1 MVFMFNARFIRR
13 QIFRS
18 RHQSLVFILCVVLS
32 MVTLVSLGS
41 FSRSVH
47 SSLLRDARILHA
59 ADLII
64 RSRAPFPTEFSGAI
78 TSLENE
84 NAIETARVY
93 EFYSVVRKVKEDDS
107 LLAQLKVVEQ
117 GYPFYGRVQLASGQ
131 PFRKV
136 LTSGNIVVEQV
147 LLDRL
152 HLRVGDRLKVGEAV
166 LTIRDVVVAEPDRPV
181 NFFALGPRIFV
192 AAADLSALDLVGKG
206 SRVRYY
212 ILAKVQDQK
221 RLDGIAN
228 ELQGFSSEERIR
240 VETYRT
246 ANSRIKRFFDNL
258 LFFLNL
264 IGIFTLLLAG
274 IGIQSTLAALR
285 KEKEK
290 TIAIM
295 KTLGARSRTII
306 SHYFGVAL
314 LLGLIGTLVGLVVSF
329 ALQNFL
335 PALFQGLLPAGI
347 DLGISP
353 SAIGEGLFLGFMV
366 VVLFTALPLYGLKD
380 VKPRAIFGK
389 EEQRVSR
396 RGATWVVGGAC
407 TLFFL
412 LMVLLRIRELKT
424 GIYFLLGTGL
434 LILAAFYCTT
444 WILHHLR
451 KREAKRLVLRQAM
464 KGLFRAR
471 NSTRAIIVTLTAA
484 LSVVFSITLVEKNLN
499 ASFVQSFPAD
509 APNLFFIDIQP
520 NQKDEFVKALG
531 VPAICYPVIRAP
543 LTAINGEKVDPE
555 KERRNRGDSLGRTFN
570 LTYREFLLDDEQLV
584 TGRSLFRS
592 DWKETQVSVLERVLE
607 MRDMKIGD
615 LLTFRVQGIEI
626 SARIS
631 SIRRRTEKGLKPYF
645 YFVFPSGVLED
656 APQTFFTALRLDKER
671 IAPLQNRI
679 VARFPNVS
687 VIDLT
692 EAVTVFSRIMVK
704 LSTIIRFFTLFSIA
718 AGFLIIV
725 SSVFA
730 TRYARIQETVYF
742 KILGAKKRFVLAVFT
757 IESLVLGLISGL
769 LALVFSQVGSWVIC
783 WKAFDLSYRPFIGTS
798 LFLVVATALLVLAVG
813 VGASLP
819 ILRQKPA
826 AFLREQNDE

>member
-1 MVFMFNARFIRR
+1 
-13 QIFRS
+13 
-18 RHQSLVFILCVVLS
+18 

-47 SSLLRDARILHA
+47 SSLLRDARVLHA

-64 RSRAPFPTEFSGAI
+64 RSRAPFSPDFQAAI

-84 NAIETARVY
+84 KAIETARVY
-93 EFYSVVRKVKEDDS
+93 EFYSVVRKVEEDNS
-107 LLAQLKVVEQ
+107 LLAQLKVVEP
-117 GYPFYGRVQLASGQ
+117 GYPFYGRVQLGSGR
-131 PFRKV
+131 PFGDV
-136 LTSGNIVVEQV
+136 LSSGSIIVEQV

-152 HLRVGDRLKVGEAV
+152 QLKVGDRLKVGEAT
-166 LTIRDVVVAEPDRPV
+166 LTIADVVLSEPDRPV
-181 NFFALGPRIFV
+181 NFFSLGPRIFID
-192 AAADLSALDLVGKG
+192 ASDLAALDLVGKG
-206 SRVRYY
+206 SRVAYY

-221 RLDGIAN
+221 RLEGIAK
-228 ELQGFSSEERIR
+228 ELRGTSSEERIR

-246 ANSRIKRFFDNL
+246 ANSRVKRFFDNL

-264 IGIFTLLLAG
+264 IGIFTLFLAG
-274 IGIQSTLAALR
+274 IGIQSTLAALL

-295 KTLGARSRTII
+295 KTLGARSHTII

-329 ALQNFL
+329 ALQYFL
-335 PALFQGLLPAGI
+335 PGLFRGLLPADI

-353 SAIGEGLFLGFMV
+353 AAVGEGLILGFTV
-366 VVLFTALPLYGLKD
+366 VALFTALPLFGLKD
-380 VKPRAIFGK
+380 VKPKAIFGK
-389 EEQRVSR
+389 EEQQASQH
-396 RGATWVVGGAC
+396 GSTWVVGGAC

-434 LILAAFYCTT
+434 LIFAAFYCTT
-444 WILHHLR
+444 WLLR
-451 KREAKRLVLRQAM
+451 RLRTREAKGLILRQAM

-471 NSTRAIIVTLTAA
+471 NSTRAIIVTLAAA

-499 ASFVQSFPAD
+499 ASFIQSFPAD
-509 APNLFFIDIQP
+509 APNLFFIDIQSS
-520 NQKDEFVKALG
+520 QKEAFVKTLG

-543 LTAINGEKVDPE
+543 LVAINGEKIDPE
-555 KERRNRGDSLGRTFN
+555 KERRSRGDSLGRTFN
-570 LTYREFLLDDEQLV
+570 LTYREFLLDDEKIV
-584 TGRSLFRS
+584 AGRSLFRP
-592 DWKETQVSVLERVLE
+592 DWKEAQVSVLERVLE
-607 MRDMKIGD
+607 MREMKIGD

-626 SARIS
+626 TARIS
-631 SIRRRTEKGLKPYF
+631 SIRARTEKGLKPYF
-645 YFVFPSGVLED
+645 YFVFPNGILED
-656 APQTFFTALRLDKER
+656 APQTFFTAVRLDKER
-671 IAPLQNRI
+671 IAPLQNRV

-692 EAVTVFSRIMVK
+692 ETVTVFSRIMVK
-704 LSTIIRFFTLFSIA
+704 LSTIVRFFTLFSIS
-718 AGFLIIV
+718 AGFLIII

-742 KILGAKKRFVLAVFT
+742 KILGARKSFVLAVFS
-757 IESLVLGLISGL
+757 IESLLLGLISAF
-769 LALVFSQVGSWVIC
+769 LALVFSQLGGWIIC

-798 LFLVVATALLVLAVG
+798 LLLVVATVLLVLAVG

-819 ILRQKPA
+819 ILHYKPV
-826 AFLREQNDE
+826 AFLREQSDE